1 MTTLIEE
8 IKEFG
13 IVPVVKIE
21 NARQAL
27 SLGKALMDGGL
38 PCAEITF
45 RTAAAT
51 EAISILSSEIPDLRI
66 GAGTVLTVEQA
77 ESAVSSGARFIVS
90 PGFDPKVVDWCLEND
105 VLVIPGIATPT
116 EINMG
121 LDKGLKVL
129 KFFPAEVLGGTTGL
143 KAISAAYG
151 EVKFIPTG
159 GISASNLASYLS
171 LPMVHACGG
180 SWMVPSDLIKTGD
193 FYKITNLVGQACN
206 IVKQVRSRGMK
217 K

>member
-21 NARQAL
+21 DAQQAL
-27 SLGKALMDGGL
+27 SLGKALLAGGL

-51 EAISILSSEIPDLRI
+51 QAISILSSEIPDLRL

-77 ESAVSSGARFIVS
+77 KSAVSSGARFIVS
-90 PGFDPKVVDWCLEND
+90 PGFDPKVVDWCLENE
-105 VLVIPGIATPT
+105 VLVIPGVATPT

-121 LDKGLKVL
+121 LGRELKVL
-129 KFFPAEVLGGTTGL
+129 KFFPADILGGPAAI
-143 KAISAAYG
+143 KAIGAAYVD
-151 EVKFIPTG
+151 VKFIPTG
-159 GISASNLASYLS
+159 GVSASNLASYLS

-180 SWMVPSDLIKTGD
+180 SWMVKAELIGAGD
-193 FYKITNLVGQACN
+193 YSKITSLVKEARE
-206 IVKQVRSRGMK
+206 IVEQVRKGGR
-217 K
+217 